1 LNRIATL
8 IVARDRLFR
17 EGFAQIVGT
26 GFAVVGAANLDQ
38 ASAEIGGGL
47 RPRLLIVAAASLNFD
62 TLKNFRSE
70 LPTVKTVVL
79 MDDPDQPMSFT
90 TPAQNQI
97 DGYIPSDVSPEM
109 LKLSL
114 RLILAGQAVMPSG
127 LASAMFRQRKAA
139 AAASDRS
146 FLTTREQEVL
156 GSLSRGLSNKEIAR
170 DIKMNVAT
178 VEVHIK
184 AVLRKLNVRNRT
196 EAAVWAI
203 NRPAA

>member
-8 IVARDRLFR
+8 IVARDRLIR
-17 EGFAQIVGT
+17 EGFAKIVGT
-26 GFAVVGAANLDQ
+26 EFAVVGAANLDQ
-38 ASAEIGGGL
+38 ALAEMGGGL
-47 RPRLLIVAAASLNFD
+47 RPRLLIVAAALLNFD
-62 TLKNFRSE
+62 TLKKFCLE

-146 FLTTREQEVL
+146 FLTAREQEVL